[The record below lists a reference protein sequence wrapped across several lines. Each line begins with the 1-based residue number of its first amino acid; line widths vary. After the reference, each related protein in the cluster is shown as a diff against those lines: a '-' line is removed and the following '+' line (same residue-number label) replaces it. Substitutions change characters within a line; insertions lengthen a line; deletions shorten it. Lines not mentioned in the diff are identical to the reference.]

1 MEPNSKDSIKERKK
15 ERKNF
20 INERVLFFDYT
31 KKLFG
36 EIPANNRI
44 NVILCEQFNDT
55 LKIML
60 DTMLIAEGY
69 FKTNESTS
77 TVIYQDIIIPRDI
90 AKNKKLLF
98 LNNKNEILCVIQL
111 RKVKNQYLY
120 ISKLGKFWRYESYEE
135 PLPIE

>member
-1 MEPNSKDSIKERKK
+1 MEPKSKDSIK

-36 EIPANNRI
+36 EIPDNNRI
-44 NVILCEQFNDT
+44 IIILCNQFNDT

-69 FKTNESTS
+69 FKTNESTG
-77 TVIYQDIIIPRDI
+77 TVLGQTIVIPKDVT
-90 AKNKKLLF
+90 KNKKLLF
-98 LNNKNEILCVIQL
+98 LNNKNEILYVIQL
-111 RKVKNQYLY
+111 RKIKNEYLH
-120 ISKLGKFWRYESYEE
+120 IWKIGNFWKCESYEE
-135 PLPIE
+135 PLPAE